1 MRLGA
6 AFLLDALNSTLYL
19 FRNANIRIQVKRFA
33 RSIVLDGPDFIQAC
47 IDLVNYDLLILLLCI
62 IGLYCFD
69 IVIAGHFICVFQIRT
84 KSMQTIDLK
93 FIEYACLRNIQIR
106 HDLQDS
112 AFRLQ
117 CTFFTFLV
125 FIGIF
130 FSEQFLYAVINT
142 DAEISRSTE
151 NITAVFGVITKN
163 VSL

>member
-1 MRLGA
+1 
-6 AFLLDALNSTLYL
+6 
-19 FRNANIRIQVKRFA
+19 
-33 RSIVLDGPDFIQAC
+33 
-47 IDLVNYDLLILLLCI
+47 
-62 IGLYCFD
+62 
-69 IVIAGHFICVFQIRT
+69 
-84 KSMQTIDLK
+84 MQTIDLK

-142 DAEISRSTE
+142 DARNQSKHGEYHGGFRGNYEKCISVNLHSMGKVQMPVPE
-151 NITAVFGVITKN
+151 AQHVYPAAV
-163 VSL
+163 

>member
-1 MRLGA
+1 
-6 AFLLDALNSTLYL
+6 
-19 FRNANIRIQVKRFA
+19 
-33 RSIVLDGPDFIQAC
+33 
-47 IDLVNYDLLILLLCI
+47 
-62 IGLYCFD
+62 
-69 IVIAGHFICVFQIRT
+69 
-84 KSMQTIDLK
+84 MQTIDLK